1 MWPAL
6 QPIVAPLT
14 ARNLRPGRSGLQS
27 AAERRPSMATIE
39 ELKRELDECYVRMT
53 FAAGRAMAGLTS
65 TMVDQVKLT
74 AGSAHQAHEKARE

>member
-1 MWPAL
+1 
-6 QPIVAPLT
+6 
-14 ARNLRPGRSGLQS
+14 
-27 AAERRPSMATIE
+27 MATIE

-74 AGSAHQAHEKARE
+74 AGSAHQAHEKAREEAMQAFKEWDATLQDYIRAKGN